1 MDEADGR
8 RKQVEEE
15 KQEGGWVLAWQG
27 DVFVLLFGQTQ
38 KGKRRKKVENMH
50 KKPTIELFCWRCLCM
65 SLSTRP
71 STKKETKTNE
81 KKKKGRN
88 KKAKDEF
95 KHGADVGGKAGS

>member
-1 MDEADGR
+1 M
-8 RKQVEEE
+8 EEE